1 MAEKRDYYEV
11 LGVQKGASADEI
23 KKAYRQAA
31 KKYHPDLNK
40 DNPEA
45 AAEKFKEANEAYE
58 ILSDDQKRAAY
69 DQYGHAGVDPNAG
82 FGGGGFGGGFGGF
95 DMGDIFDSFFGGGFG
110 GGSSRRAQNGP
121 RRGNDIQHQV
131 VLDFKEAA
139 FGVDKEIEISRVEE
153 CDECH
158 GSGCANGSK
167 PETCST
173 CHGTGQ
179 VKSAQRTVLG
189 NIVTQR
195 TCSAC
200 GGRGSIIKN
209 PCPKCSGKGRVRRKR
224 VINVKIP
231 AGIDEGQVIPM
242 RGDGD
247 KGAMGGPSGDLFIA
261 VKIKPN
267 DFFKRE
273 GTTVKCE
280 IPITFVQATL
290 GCEIEIPTI
299 DGYVKYTIP
308 EGTQTDTVFKIK
320 GKGIPSIRG
329 YGRGEQL
336 VTVKV
341 EVPKNLSH
349 RQKDLLREFDK
360 EVSGNCY
367 KQSKSWKDKI
377 KDFFD

>member
-1 MAEKRDYYEV
+1 MADKRDYYEV
-11 LGVQKGASADEI
+11 LGVSKGASQDEI

-95 DMGDIFDSFFGGGFG
+95 DVGDIFDSFFGGGFG
-110 GGSSRRAQNGP
+110 GGARRQSNGP
-121 RRGNDIQHQV
+121 RRGNDIQQEIE
-131 VLDFKEAA
+131 LTFKEAA
-139 FGVDKEIEISRVEE
+139 FGVERDFDILRVEE
-153 CDECH
+153 CDECG
-158 GSGCANGSK
+158 GSGAAKGTS
-167 PETCST
+167 PETCPT

-179 VKSAQRTVLG
+179 VQSTQRTPLG
-189 NIVTQR
+189 NFVTQR

-200 GGRGSIIKN
+200 GGKGTIIKT
-209 PCPKCSGKGRVRRKR
+209 PCSKCSGKGRIRRKKT
-224 VINVKIP
+224 IAVKIP
-231 AGIDEGQVIPM
+231 AGIDAGQTISVRGEGD
-242 RGDGD
+242 RGT
-247 KGAMGGPSGDLFIA
+247 KGGPSGDLFVTIR
-261 VKIKPN
+261 IKPH

-273 GTTVKCE
+273 GTTVHCV

-290 GCEIEIPTI
+290 GCDIEIPTI
-299 DGYVKYTIP
+299 DGYMNYHIP

-320 GKGIPSIRG
+320 GKGIPALRG
-329 YGRGEQL
+329 YGRGEMH
-336 VTVKV
+336 VKVKV
-341 EVPKNLSH
+341 EVPKNLSS
-349 RQKDLLREFDK
+349 RQKELLKEFDK

-367 KQSKSWKDKI
+367 KQSKSWKEKL
-377 KDFFD
+377 KDLFD